1 MADMKVCQI
10 DTRKLWLSQKEAA
23 KYLGVS
29 KDWLRDR
36 RNEGKLHYSVV
47 GNTIFYIKSEIDN
60 IVISGAISGKQ
71 FFKKATLYKSS
82 EAFRTL

>member
-1 MADMKVCQI
+1 MNNTEMKVCQI

-47 GNTIFYIKSEIDN
+47 VNTIFYIKSEIDKL
-60 IVISGAISGKQ
+60 IVSGAISGRSIFLKQ
-71 FFKKATLYKSS
+71 TQQHLK
-82 EAFRTL
+82 